1 LTAAQ
6 VEIPVFQVQGFVFQ
20 SQLADS
26 KMPAPTTRTSG
37 FFISCMSPK
46 PDCAYLLVLENQFKG
61 ISLAVTPLS
70 SQALFSKGNMSEFLK
85 AENCDEY

>member
-1 LTAAQ
+1 
-6 VEIPVFQVQGFVFQ
+6 
-20 SQLADS
+20 
-26 KMPAPTTRTSG
+26 
-37 FFISCMSPK
+37 MSPK
-46 PDCAYLLVLENQFKG
+46 PGCAYLLVLENQFKG